1 MSKQPIGGEAW
12 TAANPGRRAIRCT
25 IDGTFVLI
33 TRPGYGYEFD
43 TIAEAVDEAHAR
55 IAATTEPTC

>member
-1 MSKQPIGGEAW
+1 MSKKPIGGEAW

-33 TRPGYGYEFD
+33 TKPGHGYEFE
-43 TIAEAVDEAHAR
+43 TLTEAMDAAHAHA
-55 IAATTEPTC
+55 AATTEAPC